1 MPGSDLAACL
11 EGRDDWALWPHPLR
25 IDLSESTGSRWRSW
39 PCLSWEMAPNMSTGS
54 RTLFDGQRVAIF
66 EARMAGALAD
76 LVARQGG
83 IPVAAPALREIPIE
97 NNLGARSFVD
107 GLLAGQFDVLIF
119 ETGVGVRLL
128 VQSQGSRLSG
138 SAWADALGNTKVVA
152 RGPKPAA
159 ALRELGA
166 RIDFQ
171 VPEPNTWRET
181 LALLD
186 ERLPVAGK
194 RVAVQE
200 YGKPVPELTDG
211 LERRGAV
218 VTRVPIYRWALP
230 EDTGP
235 LVAALTAIAERQ
247 IGVALFTAG
256 QQVEHILQVAAGAG
270 IERQLRAAFSEHLVV
285 GSIGPSTSA
294 VLRAHG
300 LPVDIEPEHPKS
312 GHLVA
317 AVAASWRIARKAG
330 LR

>member
-1 MPGSDLAACL
+1 
-11 EGRDDWALWPHPLR
+11 
-25 IDLSESTGSRWRSW
+25 
-39 PCLSWEMAPNMSTGS
+39 MSTAAS
-54 RTLFDGQRVAIF
+54 TPFDGLRVAIF

-83 IPVAAPALREIPIE
+83 IPVAAPALREILLEDNPA
-97 NNLGARSFVD
+97 ARAFAD
-107 GLLAGQFDVLIF
+107 GLRAGLFDVVIF

-128 VQSQGSRLSG
+128 VESLCPRIAQAEWAEALSR
-138 SAWADALGNTKVVA
+138 TKVVA

-159 ALRELGA
+159 ALRQLGA
-166 RIDFQ
+166 SVDFQ

-186 ERLPVAGK
+186 SRLSVAGL

-200 YGKPVPELTDG
+200 YGQPVPELTDG

-218 VTRVPIYRWALP
+218 VTRVPVYRWALP

-235 LVAALTAIAERQ
+235 LRAALNEIAERR
-247 IGVALFTAG
+247 IGAALFTSA
-256 QQVEHILQVAAGAG
+256 QQVEHVLQVAAAEGNEG
-270 IERQLRAAFSEHLVV
+270 PVRAALAGHVVV
-285 GSIGPSTSA
+285 GSIGPTTSA
-294 VLRAHG
+294 ALRAHG

-317 AVAASWRIARKAG
+317 AVATSWRSIDKAETRKPPAG
-330 LR
+330 

>member
-1 MPGSDLAACL
+1 L
-11 EGRDDWALWPHPLR
+11 
-25 IDLSESTGSRWRSW
+25 STGSQS
-39 PCLSWEMAPNMSTGS
+39 PL
-54 RTLFDGQRVAIF
+54 DGQRVVIF

-83 IPVAAPALREIPIE
+83 IPVGAPALREIPIE
-97 NNLGARSFVD
+97 NNSDARSFVD
-107 GLLAGQFDVLIF
+107 GLLAGRFDVVIF

-138 SAWADALGNTKVVA
+138 SEWAEALAKTKVVA

-166 RIDFQ
+166 KLDFQ

-181 LALLD
+181 LTLLD
-186 ERLPVAGK
+186 DRLPVAGL

-200 YGKPVPELTDG
+200 YGMPAPELTDG
-211 LERRGAV
+211 LAKRGALV
-218 VTRVPIYRWALP
+218 KRVPIYRWALP
-230 EDTGP
+230 EDIGP
-235 LVAALTAIAERQ
+235 LIAALTAIVQRR

-256 QQVEHILQVAAGAG
+256 QQVEHVLQVAANAR
-270 IERQLRAAFSEHLVV
+270 IEPELRAAFAEHVV
-285 GSIGPSTSA
+285 IGSIGPTTSA

-317 AVAASWRIARKAG
+317 AVAASWRSVGKAT
-330 LR
+330 